1 MSNKEIIVFVILG
14 CLVAWGTYSLGG
26 WLVGDFKCCDW

>member
-1 MSNKEIIVFVILG
+1 MIYKEITILAILG

-26 WLVGDFKCCDW
+26 WLVGDFR